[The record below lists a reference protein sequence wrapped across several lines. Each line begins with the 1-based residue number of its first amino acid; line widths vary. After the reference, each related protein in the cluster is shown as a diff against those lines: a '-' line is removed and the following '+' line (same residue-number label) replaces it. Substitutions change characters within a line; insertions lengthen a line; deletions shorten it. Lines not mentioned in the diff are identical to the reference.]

1 MKKIHLYPV
10 EAYEF
15 QFVSMTNWVE
25 LIMQQD
31 LKPRPNT
38 GVLNCGPRLQELAE
52 FSEMTTFFEHCL
64 NDIQEDNNYD
74 CDGFRIT
81 SMWGNY
87 YPVGTSQ
94 EPHRHANSYWSGC
107 LYLNTSA
114 PTVFYDPLM
123 QRSLGQIELN
133 KIPKID
139 ATNLTFNTNA
149 EHVEKI
155 ESTPGKLIIF
165 PSWMVHDTAVTQEER
180 WSVSFNALPVGVI
193 NKLTTIEVL

>member
-15 QFVSMTNWVE
+15 QFVSMTNWIEV
-25 LIMQQD
+25 IMKQK
-31 LKPRPNT
+31 LLNRPNT
-38 GVLNCGPRLQELAE
+38 GVLNCGPRLHDLAE

-64 NDIQEDNNYD
+64 NEIQEENNYD

-87 YPVGTSQ
+87 YPVGTAQ
-94 EPHRHANSYWSGC
+94 EPHRHANSYWSGV

-114 PTVFYDPLM
+114 PTVFYDPLA
-123 QRSLGQIELN
+123 QRSLGQIDLY
-133 KIPKID
+133 KRPKID
-139 ATNLTFNTNA
+139 TTNIGNN
-149 EHVEKI
+149 EDHVEKI
-155 ESTPGKLIIF
+155 ESTPGKLVIF
-165 PSWMVHDTAVTQEER
+165 PSWLVHDTALSQEER

-193 NKLTTIEVL
+193 NQGIATIKVL